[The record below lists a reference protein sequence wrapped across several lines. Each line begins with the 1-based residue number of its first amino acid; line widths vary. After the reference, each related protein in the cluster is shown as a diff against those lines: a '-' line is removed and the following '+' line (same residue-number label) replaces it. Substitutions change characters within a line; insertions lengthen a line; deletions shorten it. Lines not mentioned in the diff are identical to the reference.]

1 MCSQIVSPDDVIDV
15 TEYDFWLFDLDGTLV
30 DVEWEYIRTVFDRL
44 EQEIDYSFSDR
55 EARILWR
62 GLTGSRN
69 QFLRDRDID
78 VDTFWQAFNSA
89 EDPQQ
94 RADAAYLFPDAH
106 WISEVDQPVGIVT
119 HCQPFLA
126 QPVIDRLD
134 ISDWFDVVISCNDDL
149 GWKPDPT
156 PVELA
161 IDELGVSSRAGI
173 MIGDSPGD
181 IGAAWNAGLDA
192 VHIERHSPD
201 FRGYR
206 VVADDQIRQLGA
218 LRQQWQIA

>member
-1 MCSQIVSPDDVIDV
+1 MIDPGK
-15 TEYDFWLFDLDGTLV
+15 YDFWLFDLDGTLV
-30 DVEWEYIRTVFDRL
+30 DVEWNYIRAVFDRL
-44 EQEIDYSFSDR
+44 ERHVDYQFGNR
-55 EARILWR
+55 EARVLWH

-69 QFLRDRDID
+69 QFLRERNIDID
-78 VDTFWQAFNSA
+78 AFWTAFNDA
-89 EDPQQ
+89 EQPQQ
-94 RADAAYLFPDAH
+94 RADASYLHPDAH
-106 WISEVDQPVGIVT
+106 WISDLDQPVGIVT

-126 QPVIDRLD
+126 EPVLDRLD
-134 ISDWFDVVISCNDDL
+134 IADWFDVVISCSDEL

-161 IDELGVSSRAGI
+161 ISQLGVSDQEGI

-201 FRGYR
+201 FRGSR
-206 VVADDQIRQLGA
+206 VVADDQVRQLGK
-218 LRQQWQIA
+218 LRHQWQVA